1 MNIYVTS
8 EPAEKLDRLIVN
20 LKNFYIFDVQDFIQ
34 HLGIDTKSSPNRWYI
49 NTQITNE
56 IVNVSKL
63 KKYQG
68 IIYINKNITESLYHN
83 LKKNFQKYPSIDKFI
98 LIDNGNAAKHRELF
112 SVFEEVYFYE
122 RFRRN
127 KIVEVVQQVRS
138 NVQKIVEKKDDD
150 ENFDD

>member
-1 MNIYVTS
+1 M
-8 EPAEKLDRLIVN
+8 
-20 LKNFYIFDVQDFIQ
+20 
-34 HLGIDTKSSPNRWYI
+34 
-49 NTQITNE
+49 
-56 IVNVSKL
+56 
-63 KKYQG
+63 
-68 IIYINKNITESLYHN
+68 YINKNITESLYHN
-83 LKKNFQKYPSIDKFI
+83 LKKNFQKYPSIDQFI

-127 KIVEVVQQVRS
+127 KIVEIVQQVRS

>member
-1 MNIYVTS
+1 M
-8 EPAEKLDRLIVN
+8 
-20 LKNFYIFDVQDFIQ
+20 
-34 HLGIDTKSSPNRWYI
+34 
-49 NTQITNE
+49 
-56 IVNVSKL
+56 
-63 KKYQG
+63 
-68 IIYINKNITESLYHN
+68 YINKNITESLYHN